1 MSKFLVC
8 SGQVSAEEIR
18 DDCHYAELWVGT
30 HSKTPNLISD
40 GMSLAEYV
48 QLYPELLG
56 ERITKHH
63 GATLPFLL
71 KVLSIG
77 HPLQLQIHP
86 TKVLDITYY
95 YTLFDNHFC
104 RKKQKYCIRK
114 IQLHS

>member
-30 HSKTPNLISD
+30 HSKTPNMISD

-86 TKVLDITYY
+86 TKVLDITNGP
-95 YTLFDNHFC
+95 LIIIFVG
-104 RKKQKYCIRK
+104 RSKSIA
-114 IQLHS
+114 

>member
-1 MSKFLVC
+1 
-8 SGQVSAEEIR
+8 
-18 DDCHYAELWVGT
+18 
-30 HSKTPNLISD
+30 
-40 GMSLAEYV
+40 MSLAEYV

-86 TKVLDITYY
+86 TKVLDITNGP
-95 YTLFDNHFC
+95 LIIIFVG
-104 RKKQKYCIRK
+104 RSKSIA
-114 IQLHS
+114 